1 MGIAKNIC
9 DKVKVG
15 ANGTCTAGTAGVSGL
30 EAFQAVV
37 DEFEALEAA
46 GIVAIIE
53 RHRES
58 QSGHRHIDQ
67 VRFRRLR

>member
-1 MGIAKNIC
+1 MGIAQNIC

-15 ANGTCTAGTAGVSGL
+15 ANGTCTAGAVGVSGL

-46 GIVAIIE
+46 GTVAIIE
-53 RHRES
+53 RHREN
-58 QSGHRHIDQ
+58 QSGHRYVDQ
-67 VRFRRLR
+67 VRFRRIR